1 MVIKT
6 VILDKESYYV
16 GEVNAENS
24 PHGKGIILH
33 NISGD
38 ISITNSEHGSIFR
51 THILEGSKIAGLNPE
66 DDEHILAGD
75 YKIGLAVLENK
86 KNGYKFV
93 GQVINGM
100 PNGQGFMIWKHKTYQ
115 GEFKDGKACGEGIL
129 EYTDGQKGLQFITGM
144 WQDGD
149 IKDID
154 VSMYDHSSNDDCPN
168 VLLENVEFMRYI
180 SPPDSIS
187 PPNQDICLSSVESV
201 SPDSKTP
208 DLP

>member
-38 ISITNSEHGSIFR
+38 ISITNSENGNIFW

-66 DDEHILAGD
+66 DGEHILAGD

-86 KNGYKFV
+86 KMA
-93 GQVINGM
+93 INLL
-100 PNGQGFMIWKHKTYQ
+100 
-115 GEFKDGKACGEGIL
+115 GKL
-129 EYTDGQKGLQFITGM
+129 
-144 WQDGD
+144 
-149 IKDID
+149 
-154 VSMYDHSSNDDCPN
+154 SMVCQMAR
-168 VLLENVEFMRYI
+168 VL
-180 SPPDSIS
+180 
-187 PPNQDICLSSVESV
+187 
-201 SPDSKTP
+201 
-208 DLP
+208 